1 MTVLGTVHTVL
12 RGTAQPFSHLDGR
25 PGGMSAIA
33 KSPVAGPVHAGPL
46 GLEGD
51 MQGDL
56 KVHGGPDKAIHHYPH
71 EHYAAWQAELG
82 DLPVLRQC
90 GAFGENLS
98 STDMTEQTLCLG
110 DVVRLGSSTL
120 VLTQTRQPCWKLNAR
135 FGRADMARRVQTTG
149 RTGWY
154 WKVQES
160 GTVQAGDAM
169 LLLERPYPDWPLTRV
184 LQVLYQRCLER
195 DELLA
200 LAALPLPPSWQKM
213 LATRL
218 ERGQVEDWS
227 HRIDGGA

>member
-12 RGTAQPFSHLDGR
+12 RGTAQPLSHLDGR
-25 PGGMSAIA
+25 PGGLSAIA
-33 KSPVAGPVHAGPL
+33 KSAVAGAVHAGPL

-51 MQGDL
+51 MQADL
-56 KVHGGPDKAIHHYPH
+56 RVHGGPDKALHQYPY
-71 EHYAAWQAELG
+71 EHYAAWQSELG
-82 DLPVLRQC
+82 DLAALDQC

-98 STDMTEQTLCLG
+98 SIGMTEQTLCLG
-110 DVVRLGSSTL
+110 DVVRLGSVTL
-120 VLTQTRQPCWKLNAR
+120 VLTQTRQPCWKLNSR

-160 GTVQAGDAM
+160 GSLQAGDAM
-169 LLLERPYPDWPLTRV
+169 FLLERPYPEWPLTRV
-184 LQVLYQRCLER
+184 LQALYQRCLER
-195 DELLA
+195 DELQA

-213 LATRL
+213 LAARL

-227 HRIDGGA
+227 RRIDG